1 MIDESEQIDEIDGDT
16 SEYTAED
23 PVDLRRQ
30 RLRPRTETDPVPASD
45 PSEQVV
51 DSTTETL
58 DPYGVGSENLA
69 EPMPDSREIAAVRE
83 ARLAML
89 RTPAPGVETEAAQWG
104 WRGRLN
110 SLGLRLRPHRLSGEV
125 VYRRAVERIR
135 QPVPGT
141 PLLVVANP
149 KGGTGVTPAVVLLS
163 ALLARHRG
171 GQVVGWDANEACG
184 TLADRVAVCTGAD
197 SVWDVLGNAGHLCSA
212 NGDASGLGRFLHR
225 QPTLEEILASDNA
238 PGGTAC
244 IGAAECAAIWAV
256 LRRHRAMVVAD
267 TGNNDRAEG
276 FRWVIEH
283 ATALVV
289 PVIGRRDAV
298 LSALRLLDGIAD
310 AGRED
315 LAAAAVIVLAEL
327 GDSVMAA
334 DAFTAAGA
342 RTVLRVPFDPVLAG
356 GDRIVVARLPRP
368 TIAAWTQVAATVVD
382 AAADALAGRHIPLES
397 EFVPESHWAAREVD
411 RSSVKSRRLLAYAM
425 HEGPNAMTGQ
435 FRVPAVPSYPDQP
448 GW

>member
-1 MIDESEQIDEIDGDT
+1 MTNEPEQIDDIGSDT

-30 RLRPRTETDPVPASD
+30 RLRPPTETDCSPHAEAHEDADDS
-45 PSEQVV
+45 V
-51 DSTTETL
+51 DEVG
-58 DPYGVGSENLA
+58 DPYGIGTENLMD
-69 EPMPDSREIAAVRE
+69 PVPDSREIAAVRE

-89 RTPAPGVETEAAQWG
+89 RTPAPGVETDPAQWG
-104 WRGRLN
+104 WRGKFN
-110 SLGLRLRPHRLSGEV
+110 SLGLRLRPHRSSEEV
-125 VYRRAVERIR
+125 EYRRAVERIR

-163 ALLARHRG
+163 GLLARHRG

-225 QPTLEEILASDNA
+225 QPTLDEILASDNA

-244 IGAAECAAIWAV
+244 IGAPECAAIWAV

-276 FRWVIEH
+276 FRWAIQH

-298 LSALRLLDGIAD
+298 LAALRLLDGVAD

-315 LAAAAVIVLAEL
+315 LAAAAVIVLADL
-327 GDSVMAA
+327 GETTMAA
-334 DAFTAAGA
+334 DAFTAAGPH
-342 RTVLRVPFDPVLAG
+342 TVLRVPFDPALAG

-382 AAADALAGRHIPLES
+382 AAADALAGRRVPLES
-397 EFVPESHWAAREVD
+397 EFIPESRWTTRGSDQPSAQ
-411 RSSVKSRRLLAYAM
+411 SRRLLAYAM